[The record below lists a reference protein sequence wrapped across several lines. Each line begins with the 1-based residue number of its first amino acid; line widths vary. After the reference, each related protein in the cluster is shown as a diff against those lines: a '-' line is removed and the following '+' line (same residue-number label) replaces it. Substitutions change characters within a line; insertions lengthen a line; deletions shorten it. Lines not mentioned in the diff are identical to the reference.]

1 MAFTFGGAAYDD
13 PPVDERRYRVPPRGV
28 STMFGDRERVQQQ
41 MAAQQLERQ
50 RRGMADQLRP
60 PQQHPGLVDVDLT
73 EPPPANV
80 IPYTRVLK
88 QRLERLERENAR
100 LRRLAEVR
108 DDMPT
113 LEQWRARA
121 NTRLRWAQ
129 ILIDEGPHFDGRS
142 YIADAL
148 GSLKD
153 ALAFLRPARTEAALD
168 CGD

>member
-1 MAFTFGGAAYDD
+1 MPFTFGGAQFEE
-13 PPVDERRYRVPPRGV
+13 PPVSAEWGHKSYIPR
-28 STMFGDRERVQQQ
+28 DDL
-41 MAAQQLERQ
+41 A
-50 RRGMADQLRP
+50 P
-60 PQQHPGLVDVDLT
+60 YQQHPAFT
-73 EPPPANV
+73 YPPLV

-88 QRLERLERENAR
+88 QRIERLERENAR

-121 NTRLRWAQ
+121 NSRLRWAQ

-148 GSLKD
+148 GSLRD